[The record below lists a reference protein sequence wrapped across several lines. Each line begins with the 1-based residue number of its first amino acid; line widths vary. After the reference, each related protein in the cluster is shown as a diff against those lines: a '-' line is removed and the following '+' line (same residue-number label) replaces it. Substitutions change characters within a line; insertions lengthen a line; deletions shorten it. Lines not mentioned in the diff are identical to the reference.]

1 MTLGVDA
8 DAYDAMT
15 SHRSYR
21 DILPQEY
28 VIKEIENGKGT
39 QFDPVFADIML
50 KIIEEDTVYDL
61 KEI

>member
-1 MTLGVDA
+1 VA

-21 DILPQEY
+21 GMLEQAE
-28 VIKEIENGKGT
+28 VRKEIENGKGT

-50 KIIEEDTVYDL
+50 TMIDDD
-61 KEI
+61 KEYNMKET